1 MTSRRHR
8 RPSHDAGRAGADS
21 GSART
26 GDDLLGRQCAGAGP
40 VGGVA
45 SAFRP
50 VVAEGLSWGLDPS
63 RPASLRPGALLRGT
77 GLGRGAGARGVG
89 GRGAGRPHLWP
100 AQAPGLPFPMRKD
113 FYALVIF

>member
-1 MTSRRHR
+1 MV
-8 RPSHDAGRAGADS
+8 
-21 GSART
+21 GSAQAR
-26 GDDLLGRQCAGAGP
+26 GP

-77 GLGRGAGARGVG
+77 GLGQGAGARGVG
-89 GRGAGRPHLWP
+89 GRRLADPICGPHRLR
-100 AQAPGLPFPMRKD
+100 GCPFP
-113 FYALVIF
+113 

>member
-1 MTSRRHR
+1 MV
-8 RPSHDAGRAGADS
+8 
-21 GSART
+21 GSAQARGPWAGLRAPFGLWLPRACP
-26 GDDLLGRQCAGAGP
+26 GDWTR
-40 VGGVA
+40 
-45 SAFRP
+45 
-50 VVAEGLSWGLDPS
+50 GLDPS